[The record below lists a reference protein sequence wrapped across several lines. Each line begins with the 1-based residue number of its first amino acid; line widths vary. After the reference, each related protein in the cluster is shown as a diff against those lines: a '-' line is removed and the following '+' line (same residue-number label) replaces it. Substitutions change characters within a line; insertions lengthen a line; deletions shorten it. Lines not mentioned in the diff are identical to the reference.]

1 MTRAQFALTVRG
13 EEKWVENAA
22 RLLGRS
28 FSYTAEEAVWLGLVR
43 VFNQEVGL
51 TLSRAAQLADEALGR
66 DADEGVIQLGQSEQS
81 NATIS
86 IDLSRHYSA
95 HAASLSAALDM
106 GGPKR
111 RGRPLARVRRKVAA
125 LERASEYG
133 VDLELLREGLRLTPA
148 ERLERLDQNA
158 QFLNAI
164 HPVREG
170 KS

>member
-1 MTRAQFALTVRG
+1 MTRAQFALAIRG

-28 FSYTAEEAVWLGLVR
+28 FSYSLEEAVWLGLVR

-51 TLSRAAQLADEALGR
+51 TLSRAAELADEALGHV
-66 DADEGVIQLGQSEQS
+66 AEEGTVQLGHSEQS
-81 NATIS
+81 NAAVS
-86 IDLSRHYSA
+86 IDLARHYSA

-111 RGRPLARVRRKVAA
+111 RGRPRVRVRRKTAM

-133 VDLELLREGLRLTPA
+133 IDVDLLREGLRLTPG
-148 ERLERLDQNA
+148 ERLERLDENA
-158 QFLNAI
+158 QFLNALR
-164 HPVREG
+164 PVRPS

>member
-1 MTRAQFALTVRG
+1 MTRAQFALAVRG
-13 EEKWVENAA
+13 EEKWVENAS

-28 FSYTAEEAVWLGLVR
+28 LSYTVEEAVWLGLVR
-43 VFNQEVGL
+43 VFSQEVGL
-51 TLSRAAQLADEALGR
+51 TLSRAVQLADEALGHE
-66 DADEGVIQLGQSEQS
+66 AQEGTIQLGHSEQS
-81 NATIS
+81 NATVS
-86 IDLSRHYSA
+86 IDLARHYSA

-111 RGRPLARVRRKVAA
+111 RGRPRARVRRKAVT

-133 VDLELLREGLRLTPA
+133 VDLDLLREGLRLTPG

-164 HPVREG
+164 HPVRR
-170 KS
+170 SRS